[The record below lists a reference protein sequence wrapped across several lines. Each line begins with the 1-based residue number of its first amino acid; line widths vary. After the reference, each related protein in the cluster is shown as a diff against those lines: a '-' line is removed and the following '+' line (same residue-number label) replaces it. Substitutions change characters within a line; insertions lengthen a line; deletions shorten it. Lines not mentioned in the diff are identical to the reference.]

1 MQTEPTI
8 KDIFQRFYSPP
19 LPAGLVC
26 NSIINSMTENDEQTE
41 ANSKRRWRGK
51 VIPVLSLLLVIA
63 ITAALFIYRDRVA
76 ELGNYGYLGV
86 FVISLVCSATIILPV
101 PGMLLI
107 FALGATFNPVFV
119 GLVAA
124 FGGTLGEITGYTFGY
139 SGRRIIGGDRVF
151 IRAEKWIKRW
161 GMLTIF
167 VFSLVPPLPIDVLGI
182 VTGSLRFPLWKFLL
196 GCFLGKAIL
205 YTGMAFTGA
214 WGWEI
219 ILPFFS

>member
-1 MQTEPTI
+1 
-8 KDIFQRFYSPP
+8 
-19 LPAGLVC
+19 
-26 NSIINSMTENDEQTE
+26 MTGNDRQAET
-41 ANSKRRWRGK
+41 NGKRIWRGK

-63 ITAALFIYRDRVA
+63 ITAALFVYRDRVA
-76 ELGNYGYLGV
+76 ELGNYGYLGI
-86 FVISLVCSATIILPV
+86 FVISLVCSATIILPM

-107 FALGATFNPVFV
+107 FALGATFNPVLV

-124 FGGTLGEITGYTFGY
+124 FGGTLGEITGYTLGY
-139 SGRRIIGGDRVF
+139 SGRRIIGGDKIY
-151 IRAEKWIKRW
+151 IRAEKWVRKW
-161 GMLTIF
+161 GSLTIF

-182 VTGSLRFPLWKFLL
+182 VAGSLRFPLWKFLL
-196 GCFLGKAIL
+196 ACFLGKALL

>member
-1 MQTEPTI
+1 MQTEPII
-8 KDIFQRFYSPP
+8 KDIFHRFYSPT

-26 NSIINSMTENDEQTE
+26 NSIINSMTGNDVQTKVE
-41 ANSKRRWRGK
+41 GKRRWRGK
-51 VIPVLSLLLVIA
+51 IVPVLSLLLVIA
-63 ITAALFIYRDRVA
+63 ITAALFVYRDKVA

-86 FVISLVCSATIILPV
+86 FIISLVCSATIILPV

-107 FALGATFNPVFV
+107 FALGATFNPVLV

-139 SGRRIIGGDRVF
+139 SGRRIIGGDKVY
-151 IRAEKWIKRW
+151 IRAERWIRKW
-161 GMLTIF
+161 GVLTVF
-167 VFSLVPPLPIDVLGI
+167 VFSLIPPLPIDVIGI
-182 VTGSLRFPLWKFLL
+182 VAGSLRFPLWKFLL
-196 GCFLGKAIL
+196 ACFLGKALL
-205 YTGMAFTGA
+205 YTGMAFAGE

>member
-1 MQTEPTI
+1 M
-8 KDIFQRFYSPP
+8 
-19 LPAGLVC
+19 A
-26 NSIINSMTENDEQTE
+26 ENDKPLE
-41 ANSKRRWRGK
+41 ADRKGRWRDK
-51 VIPVLSLLLVIA
+51 VIPVSSLLLVIA
-63 ITAALFIYRDRVA
+63 ITVALFVYRDRVA

-124 FGGTLGEITGYTFGY
+124 FGGTLGEITGYTLGY

-151 IRAEKWIKRW
+151 IRAEKWIKKW

-167 VFSLVPPLPIDVLGI
+167 VFSLVPPLPVDVLGI

-196 GCFLGKAIL
+196 ACFLGKAIL

-219 ILPFFS
+219 VLPYFS